1 VSCLVRRASALAFRP
16 ELAHL
21 GLEQRQELLLEA
33 VLGELL
39 I

>member
-1 VSCLVRRASALAFRP
+1 LITAGQHHVRCSGTP
-16 ELAHL
+16 Q